1 MQLGR
6 DCLLKYPTHVIGG
19 ITFGVLANYY
29 VLQELP
35 LVEQSSKQLLLTA
48 SFLSGSVLG
57 SLMPDID
64 HRQSFIGKRL
74 KPVSYLASLTAGH
87 RGATHSPFI
96 IMLIAAL
103 LSLLARYL
111 TNDIQQTFLLVLIA
125 GFTVGALSHV
135 FLDSLTKGG
144 VPLFY
149 PFSSE
154 HYRFANLKTGSMGEK
169 LVSILMIGFLIGIT
183 IYESKGIFFPSLI
196 LNGS

>member
-1 MQLGR
+1 M
-6 DCLLKYPTHVIGG
+6 KYPTHVIGG

-111 TNDIQQTFLLVLIA
+111 TNDIQQTFLLVLIT

-149 PFSSE
+149 PFSSK